1 MRGQPTAVMALVED
15 FESKAFVCSARAWGF
30 TYAPGLFGQR
40 NALRGR
46 SARSL
51 ALATAV
57 LHPPARLCH
66 WCQCRSACV
75 DGVDRACVCNC
86 SPPPQLPPC
95 TYTAPALLEPRSR
108 ASMRCK
114 LHAHMCTHMCTCMH
128 AHVHTCMHA
137 HVHTRTIPRC
147 CSCHCTRAA
156 LPHAPSYRAH
166 ILTHTDIHTS
176 AHATLMPGRSAGPS
190 AATIK
195 VIVVGNGGVGKSS
208 MIRRFCTGEY
218 TDTYKK
224 TIGVDF
230 LEKEKYIDR

>member
-75 DGVDRACVCNC
+75 DGVDRACVSN
-86 SPPPQLPPC
+86 
-95 TYTAPALLEPRSR
+95 
-108 ASMRCK
+108 
-114 LHAHMCTHMCTCMH
+114 
-128 AHVHTCMHA
+128 
-137 HVHTRTIPRC
+137 
-147 CSCHCTRAA
+147 
-156 LPHAPSYRAH
+156 
-166 ILTHTDIHTS
+166 
-176 AHATLMPGRSAGPS
+176 
-190 AATIK
+190 
-195 VIVVGNGGVGKSS
+195 
-208 MIRRFCTGEY
+208 
-218 TDTYKK
+218 
-224 TIGVDF
+224 
-230 LEKEKYIDR
+230 